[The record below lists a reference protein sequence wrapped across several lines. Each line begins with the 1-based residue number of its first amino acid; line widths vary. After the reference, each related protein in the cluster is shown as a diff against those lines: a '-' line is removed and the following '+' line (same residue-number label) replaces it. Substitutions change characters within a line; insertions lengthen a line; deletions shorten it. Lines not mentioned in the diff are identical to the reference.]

1 MIRRL
6 SNEDHDIYIAMAKEF
21 YASDA
26 VLNNVPEENLENTFS
41 ELMHS
46 DIYTVCY
53 LLIRSENICGYALL
67 SKTYSQ
73 EAGGMVLWLEELYVC
88 PQYRSMGLGTEFF
101 EWLEN
106 NKGSDIKRIR
116 LEIEPENERAVS
128 LYVRRGFDFFDYS
141 QMVIE
146 L

>member
-1 MIRRL
+1 MVRRL
-6 SNEDHDIYIAMAKEF
+6 TKEDHDIYIAMTKEF

-26 VLNNVPEENLENTFS
+26 VLHNIPEENLENTFA
-41 ELMHS
+41 ELMRS

-53 LLIRSENICGYALL
+53 LLLRGENTCGYALL

-73 EAGGMVLWLEELYVC
+73 EAGGMVLWLEELYVR

-101 EWLEN
+101 EWLERS
-106 NKGSDIKRIR
+106 KSSDIKRIR

-128 LYVRRGFDFFDYS
+128 LYIRRGFDFFDYS
-141 QMVIE
+141 QMIVE